1 MQIDRESLPD
11 FWTGRVTV
19 GTTPVQI
26 QAASLPLRKGLY
38 LKIDETIAAAIVSL
52 GKTASVLGFAIKAGQ
67 ASPMLFVD
75 DLNKLWLVS
84 TDAGTIVTWIA
95 F

>member
-1 MQIDRESLPD
+1 MQIDRESLPE
-11 FWTGRVTV
+11 FWTGRVSV

-38 LKIDETIAAAIVSL
+38 LKVDETIAAAIVSL
-52 GKTASVLGFAIKAGQ
+52 GKTTSATGFAIKAGQ
-67 ASPMLFVD
+67 MSPMLFID

-84 TDAGTIVTWIA
+84 TDAATVVTWIA